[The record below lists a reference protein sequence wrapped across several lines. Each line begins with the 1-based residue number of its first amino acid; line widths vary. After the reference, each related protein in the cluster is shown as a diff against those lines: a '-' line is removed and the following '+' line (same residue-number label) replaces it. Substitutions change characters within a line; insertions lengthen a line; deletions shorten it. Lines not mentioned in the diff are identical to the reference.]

1 MIWCR
6 ISYIDVAFA
15 TLLPQFSPF
24 SAEPTAVSK
33 YAQWFVCCA
42 TVVLLC
48 NLMKAYKYLTVPSTR
63 TIQQWQQ
70 KNVRPLLMISISL
83 LIISY
88 LHYSTAPGIS
98 QLHAV
103 YRYFYFLPI
112 VYGALQFG
120 YWGGLFTALATTLLF
135 IPHILLRWDV
145 QMLDAFNDL
154 LVVFIFFGVALITGI
169 TIDRLN
175 RVQVKQAQ
183 TAAKLALSLDKLQKQ
198 GEALRRS
205 ERLNS
210 LGTLAGGL
218 AHEIRNPLG
227 IIRASAQLLEL
238 ESDGAAAE
246 AVAETVTVI
255 RQETSRIDQLIQ
267 ELINYAGDDGP
278 KMARI
283 NLCALVEQACKRL
296 RPIVDAEGILLRVDV
311 PQAAIEATVD
321 AIQIEKALV
330 NLCMNAIQALNG
342 SGTMTIVARRLLE
355 PKPMIQLEVVDDGP
369 GISPSELSRIFDPFY
384 STKDRGVGLGLSVVQ
399 RIVDD
404 HDGYIQVQSEL
415 GEGTKF
421 VMDIPVYRQ

>member
-1 MIWCR
+1 
-6 ISYIDVAFA
+6 
-15 TLLPQFSPF
+15 
-24 SAEPTAVSK
+24 
-33 YAQWFVCCA
+33 
-42 TVVLLC
+42 
-48 NLMKAYKYLTVPSTR
+48 MKAYKYLTVPSTR
-63 TIQQWQQ
+63 TIRLWQQ
-70 KNVRPLLMISISL
+70 ENVRSLLMISISL

-120 YWGGLFTALATTLLF
+120 YWGGLFTALAATLLF

-145 QMLDAFNDL
+145 QTLDAFNDL

-175 RVQVKQAQ
+175 RVQVEQAQ

-227 IIRASAQLLEL
+227 IIRACAQLLEL
-238 ESDGAAAE
+238 ESDGA
-246 AVAETVTVI
+246 AETVTVI

-278 KMARI
+278 KMART
-283 NLCALVEQACKRL
+283 NLCALVEQTCKRL

-311 PQAAIEATVD
+311 PQVAIEATVD

-342 SGTMTIVARRLLE
+342 SGTMTITVRRLLE

-399 RIVDD
+399 RIIDD

>member
-1 MIWCR
+1 
-6 ISYIDVAFA
+6 
-15 TLLPQFSPF
+15 
-24 SAEPTAVSK
+24 
-33 YAQWFVCCA
+33 
-42 TVVLLC
+42 
-48 NLMKAYKYLTVPSTR
+48 MKAYKYLTVPSTR
-63 TIQQWQQ
+63 TIRLWQQ
-70 KNVRPLLMISISL
+70 ENVRSLLMISISL

-120 YWGGLFTALATTLLF
+120 YWGGLFTALAATLLF

-145 QMLDAFNDL
+145 QTLDAFNDL

-175 RVQVKQAQ
+175 RVQVEQAQ

-227 IIRASAQLLEL
+227 IIRACAQLLEL
-238 ESDGAAAE
+238 ESDGA
-246 AVAETVTVI
+246 AETVTVI

-278 KMARI
+278 KMART
-283 NLCALVEQACKRL
+283 NLCALVEQTCKRL

-311 PQAAIEATVD
+311 PQVAIEATVD

-342 SGTMTIVARRLLE
+342 SGTMTIAVRRLPE

-399 RIVDD
+399 RIIDD